1 MLGKEMPMTFAIKT
15 DALIKEYPG
24 FVLGPLS
31 LEVPTGTV
39 LGIVG
44 ANGAGKTTFIK
55 CLLGLVEPN
64 RGSVELLGTPIAR
77 PEDMSATLKERIG
90 VVLDACAFSQES
102 SVADVAQLGRVA
114 YRTWNQARFDALSR
128 TFALDGR
135 KRVRE
140 LSRGM
145 GMKLSLAFALAHEP
159 DLLIL
164 DEATAGL
171 DPLAR
176 DEMLDMLRTF
186 LEDEGHTIMMASH
199 ITSDLEKLADTILC
213 LDEGQVRFDVSKDVI
228 IDEAGVA
235 HLREA
240 DLEALRESPFA
251 DGTLRILRQP
261 YSIDALVPDRFAF
274 AKAFPSIPLDR
285 ASLDD
290 YLAFTLK
297 GESL

>member
-176 DEMLDMLRTF
+176 DEMLDVLRTF

-213 LDEGQVRFDVSKDVI
+213 LDAGQVRFDVSKDVI

-251 DGTLRILRQP
+251 DGTLRVLRQT